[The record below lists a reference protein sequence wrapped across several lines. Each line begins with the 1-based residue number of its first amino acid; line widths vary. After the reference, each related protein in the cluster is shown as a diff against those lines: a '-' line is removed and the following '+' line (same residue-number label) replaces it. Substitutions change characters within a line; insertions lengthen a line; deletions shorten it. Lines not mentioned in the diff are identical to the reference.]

1 MLTKF
6 NAISPFKDS
15 NGIKYITVRKFLK
28 ETGLDSL
35 PLGKVICYMFINQ
48 DSFDNFDEEAVLK
61 KRIDFT
67 VFVQTMST
75 MLHS

>member
-1 MLTKF
+1 
-6 NAISPFKDS
+6 
-15 NGIKYITVRKFLK
+15 
-28 ETGLDSL
+28 
-35 PLGKVICYMFINQ
+35 MFINQ

-75 MLHS
+75 MPMSTMLHS